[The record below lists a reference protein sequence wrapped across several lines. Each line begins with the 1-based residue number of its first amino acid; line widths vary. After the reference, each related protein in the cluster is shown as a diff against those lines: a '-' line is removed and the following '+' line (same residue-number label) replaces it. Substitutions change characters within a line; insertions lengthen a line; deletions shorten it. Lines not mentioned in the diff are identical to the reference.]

1 MDQVRRYLIVTDHEL
16 DQERLAA
23 KVQHAMAAGPCR
35 FYVLVLAVPPGSSY
49 NFWGL
54 IAGGEAVPPNVGQN
68 EDRAWQWA
76 SYQLAHELDGLRKL
90 GADADGEA
98 GEPHPVG
105 AISEVLAK
113 RPADEIILATSR
125 HLLARM
131 MAMDLPHRVQRHFG
145 LPVTVLGVGRK
156 TKT

>member
-1 MDQVRRYLIVTDHEL
+1 MEEVRRYLIVTDDEL
-16 DQERLAA
+16 DQDRLAA
-23 KVQHAMAAGPCR
+23 RVQHAMAAGPCR
-35 FYVLVLAVPPGSSY
+35 FYVLAVTPGSSY

-90 GADADGEA
+90 GVDADGEA
-98 GEPHPVG
+98 GEPHPVR

-125 HLLARM
+125 ICW
-131 MAMDLPHRVQRHFG
+131 QG
-145 LPVTVLGVGRK
+145 
-156 TKT
+156 

>member
-1 MDQVRRYLIVTDHEL
+1 MRPAR
-16 DQERLAA
+16 
-23 KVQHAMAAGPCR
+23 
-35 FYVLVLAVPPGSSY
+35 PPSLP
-49 NFWGL
+49 F
-54 IAGGEAVPPNVGQN
+54 GQN

-76 SYQLAHELDGLRKL
+76 SHQLAHELDGLRKL
-90 GADADGEA
+90 GVDADGEA
-98 GEPHPVG
+98 GEPHPVR

-145 LPVTVLGVGRK
+145 LPVTVLGVARK
-156 TKT
+156 QKT